1 LTYQNLKEI
10 LVGDVGQLGA
20 VELGD
25 DELCDSKLASFSRY
39 SNPISIHSM
48 SARKPGSTTCFKMTC
63 DRCGEGY
70 AKGRGITYRMA
81 TAERLDVEESK
92 DLVTLEDLEG
102 RDITYIAKRVLA
114 IQHNQVHPKD
124 RSFGNSEYASSEL
137 PTLDNL
143 AENARGGGGHCVDLL
158 IVSVKQGIREIEW
171 RSVACRR
178 RIKSRSSTNW
188 KS

>member
-1 LTYQNLKEI
+1 
-10 LVGDVGQLGA
+10 
-20 VELGD
+20 
-25 DELCDSKLASFSRY
+25 
-39 SNPISIHSM
+39 
-48 SARKPGSTTCFKMTC
+48 
-63 DRCGEGY
+63 
-70 AKGRGITYRMA
+70 MA